1 MSKTKTVTLTKSG
14 LTAVFTFTG
23 ADELKVTGD
32 TFSRR
37 AIMPTSGTCK
47 ITQDRLQEASAYVPL
62 RWADQTGWGIAYYA
76 YNDGAWSTWSS
87 GATKTLTKYNNG
99 SDTGTTSQF
108 FNSNNP
114 TTRRLPITYNSS
126 FGSTWAQTEGYSFDY
141 CSVGT
146 SANFTLGQELVL
158 DVPPTFSN
166 TDISFDTNY
175 VYTGLTTASVD
186 VSELSAKYGGYITK
200 AKLIIGTQ
208 TATLTGDA
216 TNVLSSGT
224 LSILLNAVGTFT
236 PTIIVTDSRGQTTTK
251 TLADITVNGY
261 VAPSLS
267 FTSIRTDANGVA
279 NDEGTFAVLTA
290 NINYTDAIAKLI
302 QPTGTIDGTP
312 TAINWY
318 TDRALTSAVDWTD
331 YNPTSPVTLYG
342 FINGGLSTELSYI
355 VGLTPNDNLSSG
367 TEITQTLGGAFYTID
382 FLAGGHGIAFGQPST
397 DAGFYCNMDAN
408 FKDKA
413 DVMRPLF
420 DFFYPV
426 GSYYETSDS
435 SFDPNITWG
444 GTWEKDSAGRVTV
457 AQDTADASF
466 DTIGETGGVKDAV
479 VPYHRHS
486 VDSVNISSSGGH
498 THTITALHYK
508 ANANDRQFTSG
519 GNWKQETFNTGGTGD
534 HTHSVPSHNTNYE
547 GTSGNATNANLQ
559 PYIVVVRWHRTA

>member
-1 MSKTKTVTLTKSG
+1 MSKTKTITLTKSG

-76 YNDGAWSTWSS
+76 YNNGAWSTWSS

-126 FGSTWAQTEGYSFDY
+126 NGSTWAQTGDYSFDY
-141 CSVGT
+141 YSVGT

-312 TAINWY
+312 TTINWY

-397 DAGFYCNMDAN
+397 DAGFYCNMDATFQETLTAQDMTAQEVDDFVN
-408 FKDKA
+408 SLSVSGEGVAVDQVVEQGTDGIWTYRKWTSGIAECWGKT
-413 DVMRPLF
+413 DVPETTYSANGGYKGITVNLPSGLF
-420 DFFYPV
+420 
-426 GSYYETSDS
+426 SETPSVVEATGLILTDIHTDIGFTS
-435 SFDPNITWG
+435 PNDANSVQTYLINRHPSINYT
-444 GTWEKDSAGRVTV
+444 KAGRV
-457 AQDTADASF
+457 F
-466 DTIGETGGVKDAV
+466 WNVKG
-479 VPYHRHS
+479 R
-486 VDSVNISSSGGH
+486 
-498 THTITALHYK
+498 
-508 ANANDRQFTSG
+508 
-519 GNWKQETFNTGGTGD
+519 WK
-534 HTHSVPSHNTNYE
+534 
-547 GTSGNATNANLQ
+547 
-559 PYIVVVRWHRTA
+559 